1 VQNTARRTK
10 IIVSADGTG
19 LVSQAGVLLLA
30 EAARVTG
37 LGQGLSG
44 GLARWR
50 APRAVHDPG
59 KILTDLA
66 VTLALGG
73 DCLADVAVLRAQ
85 PELCGPV
92 ASDPVISRL
101 VAALAADAPRAL
113 RVIRKAR
120 AAARERAWT
129 LAGERAPGADGS
141 LIPVDLDATIV
152 LAHSEK
158 EKAAPTWKKTF
169 GFHPLA
175 AFADHGAGA
184 GGEPLA
190 ILLRAGNAGSNT
202 AAEHIAVTKLALA
215 QLPRPARRRVL
226 IRTDSGGGTHEFLAW
241 LASPGRRLHY
251 SIGMTVTEEMQ
262 EAILQLPDRVWE
274 PAYDAGG
281 EVRPGAWVA
290 ELTGLLDLAGWPA
303 GMRMIARKERPHPGA
318 QLRFTD
324 IDGHRFTCF
333 ATDASRGQ
341 LADLELRHRRRARC
355 EDRIRNAK
363 DTGLR
368 NLPLH
373 GFAQNQIWC
382 ELVAMASEL
391 LAWIQMLTLDGP
403 ARAWEPKRLRLRLF
417 SAAGRLAR
425 GGRRLRLR
433 LAATWPG
440 AAQLTAAI
448 TRLQAFAPG

>member
-1 VQNTARRTK
+1 MQNTARRSK
-10 IIVSADGTG
+10 ITVSADGQG
-19 LVSQAGVLLLA
+19 LVSQAGALLLA
-30 EAARVTG
+30 ETLRVTG
-37 LGQGLSG
+37 LGAGLSA

-50 APRAVHDPG
+50 TPRAVHDPG
-59 KILTDLA
+59 KILADL
-66 VTLALGG
+66 VVMLGLGG
-73 DCLADVAVLRAQ
+73 DCLADVAVLRDQ
-85 PELCGPV
+85 PQLCGPV

-101 VAALAADAPRAL
+101 VSALAADAPRAL
-113 RVIRKAR
+113 AAIRAAR
-120 AAARERAWT
+120 AAAREQAWA
-129 LAGERAPGADGS
+129 LSGEGAPGADGS
-141 LIPVDLDATIV
+141 LIMVDLDATIV
-152 LAHSEK
+152 TAHSEK
-158 EKAAPTWKKTF
+158 EKATPTWKKTF

-184 GGEPLA
+184 GGESLA
-190 ILLRAGNAGSNT
+190 IMLRPGNAGSNT
-202 AAEHIAVTKLALA
+202 AAEHIEVTRLALA
-215 QLPRPARRRVL
+215 QLPRRLRRRVL

-251 SIGMTVTEEMQ
+251 SVGMTITDDIA
-262 EAILQLPDRVWE
+262 EAILTLPERVWE

-290 ELTGLLDLAGWPA
+290 ELTGLADLSGWPE
-303 GMRMIARKERPHPGA
+303 GMRVIVRKERPHPGA

-324 IDGHRFTCF
+324 LGGHRFTCF
-333 ATDASRGQ
+333 ATDTRRGQ

-373 GFAQNQIWC
+373 GFTQNQIWC

-391 LAWIQMLTLDGP
+391 TAWMQMLALDGP

-417 SAAGRLAR
+417 SAAGRIVR

-433 LAATWPG
+433 IATTWPW
-440 AAQLTAAI
+440 ATQLTAAI

>member
-1 VQNTARRTK
+1 VQNTACHSK
-10 IIVSADGTG
+10 ITVSADGKG
-19 LVSQAGVLLLA
+19 LVSQAGALLLA
-30 EAARVTG
+30 ETLRVTG
-37 LGQGLSG
+37 LGAGLSA

-59 KILTDLA
+59 KILADLV
-66 VTLALGG
+66 VTLGLGG

-85 PELCGPV
+85 PELAGPV

-101 VAALAADAPRAL
+101 VSVLAADAPRAL

-120 AAARERAWT
+120 AAARERAWS
-129 LAGERAPGADGS
+129 LAGDAAPGGDGGV
-141 LIPVDLDATIV
+141 IVVDLDATLV
-152 LAHSEK
+152 TAHSEK
-158 EKAAPTWKKTF
+158 EQAAPTWKKTF

-184 GGEPLA
+184 GGEALA
-190 ILLRAGNAGSNT
+190 IKLRPGNAGSNT
-202 AAEHIAVTKLALA
+202 AAEHIEVTKLALA
-215 QLPRPARRRVL
+215 QLPARARRRVL
-226 IRTDSGGGTHEFLAW
+226 IRTDSGGGTHEFVAW

-251 SIGMTVTEEMQ
+251 SIGMTITEEMRQ
-262 EAILQLPDRVWE
+262 AILALPDRIWE

-281 EVRPGAWVA
+281 QVRPGAWVA
-290 ELTGLLDLAGWPA
+290 ELTGLLDLAGWPE
-303 GMRMIARKERPHPGA
+303 GMRVIVRRERPHPGA

-324 IDGHRFTCF
+324 IDGHRFTAF
-333 ATDASRGQ
+333 ATGARRGQ

-373 GFAQNQIWC
+373 GFDQNQIWC
-382 ELVAMASEL
+382 ELVAMACEL
-391 LAWIQMLTLDGP
+391 TAWRQMLALDGP

-417 SAAGRLAR
+417 SAAGRIVR

-433 LAATWPG
+433 IAATWPWVT
-440 AAQLTAAI
+440 QITTAI
-448 TRLQAFAPG
+448 TRLQALAPG